1 MQLEDPEIRV
11 IVQLMEESKAKPKW
25 EKISSYGPAVKVYW
39 GQWTSLEIIN
49 GKLYRCL
56 DVIPPEAQCKQLI
69 ITTHLRS
76 MVLQHLH
83 DSRTGGHFGVAK
95 TLGKVRERFFWP
107 YCRRDVERWCKNCE
121 QCGSRKG
128 PQRKQRGPMKQ
139 FIVGAPLERIAVDVL
154 GPLPVSEKGN
164 KYLLIVG
171 DYFTKWVEAYP
182 LENQRADVVAEVLVK
197 EFISRFGVPM
207 QMHSDQGRNFESAVF
222 SGVCNLLGINKTR
235 TTALHPES
243 DGMMER
249 FNRTLENQLAIFV
262 EHHQK
267 DWYGH
272 VPLLMMSYRSAVH
285 ENTKQTPAKLMF
297 GREVNLPLDL
307 LFGKPPNEKVKSV
320 DDYVEMLEKRLEN
333 VYEFARIRTRVAND
347 RMKKTIRRGCIGRHV

>member
-1 MQLEDPEIRV
+1 MPDLGITKEVQLEDTEIRV
-11 IVQLMEESKAKPKW
+11 IVQLMEESETKPKW
-25 EKISSYGPAVKVYW
+25 EKISSYSPAVKVYW
-39 GQWTSLEIIN
+39 GQWKSLEIIN
-49 GKLYRCL
+49 EKLYRCL
-56 DVIPPEAQCKQLI
+56 DVIPPEAQCTQLI
-69 ITTHLRS
+69 IPKHLCS

-95 TLGKVRERFFWP
+95 TLGKARERFFWP
-107 YCRRDVERWCKNCE
+107 YCRHDVERWCKNCE

-128 PQRKQRGPMKQ
+128 PQRKQKGPMKQ

-164 KYLLIVG
+164 KYLLIVD

-243 DGMMER
+243 DGMVER
-249 FNRTLENQLAIFV
+249 FNRTLENQLAIFC
-262 EHHQK
+262 
-267 DWYGH
+267 
-272 VPLLMMSYRSAVH
+272 R
-285 ENTKQTPAKLMF
+285 TP
-297 GREVNLPLDL
+297 
-307 LFGKPPNEKVKSV
+307 S
-320 DDYVEMLEKRLEN
+320 KRL
-333 VYEFARIRTRVAND
+333 
-347 RMKKTIRRGCIGRHV
+347 G

>member
-1 MQLEDPEIRV
+1 
-11 IVQLMEESKAKPKW
+11 
-25 EKISSYGPAVKVYW
+25 
-39 GQWTSLEIIN
+39 
-49 GKLYRCL
+49 
-56 DVIPPEAQCKQLI
+56 
-69 ITTHLRS
+69 
-76 MVLQHLH
+76 
-83 DSRTGGHFGVAK
+83 
-95 TLGKVRERFFWP
+95 
-107 YCRRDVERWCKNCE
+107 
-121 QCGSRKG
+121 
-128 PQRKQRGPMKQ
+128 MKQ

-197 EFISRFGVPM
+197 EFIFRFGVPM

-243 DGMMER
+243 DGMVERFNRTLER

-267 DWYGH
+267 DWDDH
-272 VPLLMMSYRSAVH
+272 VPLLMMSYQSAVH
-285 ENTKQTPAKLMF
+285 ESTKQTPAKLMF

-307 LFGKPPNEKVKSV
+307 LFGRPPNKKVKSL

-333 VYEFARIRTRVAND
+333 VYEFARIRTRVASD